1 MARLTAV
8 SVEASLETMGNY
20 KALFDDTRS
29 RLQNGDAKNPVVVSA
44 SSQWTGEFRSKI
56 SIRDFEICIDQPKGF
71 GGSDTGPKPSEMLL
85 AVLAA
90 CQEVTYRLY
99 ADALSIPLNE
109 VRVELTGLQDLQ
121 GFLGVDNNIAAGFQE
136 VRGSVFLDSTA
147 SDAELERLR
156 QTVEQHCPV
165 LDDLR
170 RPVDVEIEMR
180 RGSKT

>member
-1 MARLTAV
+1 M
-8 SVEASLETMGNY
+8 S
-20 KALFDDTRS
+20 
-29 RLQNGDAKNPVVVSA
+29 
-44 SSQWTGEFRSKI
+44 
-56 SIRDFEICIDQPKGF
+56 
-71 GGSDTGPKPSEMLL
+71 GSHIPPL
-85 AVLAA
+85 
-90 CQEVTYRLY
+90 C
-99 ADALSIPLNE
+99 ADALSLPLNE
-109 VRVELTGLQDLQ
+109 VRVELTGFQDLQ